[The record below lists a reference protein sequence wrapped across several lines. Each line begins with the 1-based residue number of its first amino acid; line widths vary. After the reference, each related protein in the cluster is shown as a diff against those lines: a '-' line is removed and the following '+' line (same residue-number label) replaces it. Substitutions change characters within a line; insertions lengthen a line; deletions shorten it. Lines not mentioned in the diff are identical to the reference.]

1 MVDFAEEQ
9 NSEQPDVERYFDIIR
24 RRHLQLLAPLFLTWL
39 AVWGASWVLKP
50 VYKSSTN
57 ILVEQPTMPENYV
70 APNVNENLQGR
81 LQSITQQILSPT
93 RLSLIID
100 KLHLYPDAP
109 TMDDRVTLMK
119 KDISI
124 DLVRDTRNNEIN
136 AFTVAFSAHD
146 PEKAQ
151 QVTTQLTDLFIN
163 ENLRVRQEESQGT
176 TKFIEQ
182 QLAEARDVL
191 SAQEAKVRAFQAV
204 HEGALP
210 TQQASNMTILS
221 GLQSQ
226 LQNEEDALNQ
236 AKQQHVYLQA
246 LIEQSRATRGTVRA
260 DGTPSD
266 VAQLN
271 LELRGMRSQLI
282 DLRARYTDEY
292 PDVLKLKD
300 QIAKTEKIRDEM
312 VANPSKVPEDAGARD
327 GEGLNSTSPLGQLQ
341 GQLKANQLEI
351 TNREHGIA
359 NLQQRINE
367 YQGRLNEAPSTE
379 QQLAELTRGY
389 DQSKANY
396 DELLRKENSS
406 AMATSMEKLQEGE
419 RFTVLDAPSLPA
431 KPDFPNR
438 LKFCGIGLGL
448 GLVVGVLVAAGLEF
462 ADDRMHRDSDLK
474 EMLPATILSEIPE
487 VVRPTDEAKKRRGR
501 VLSWAATSLIVVMIL
516 AGATISVL
524 YG

>member
-1 MVDFAEEQ
+1 
-9 NSEQPDVERYFDIIR
+9 
-24 RRHLQLLAPLFLTWL
+24 
-39 AVWGASWVLKP
+39 
-50 VYKSSTN
+50 
-57 ILVEQPTMPENYV
+57 
-70 APNVNENLQGR
+70 
-81 LQSITQQILSPT
+81 
-93 RLSLIID
+93 
-100 KLHLYPDAP
+100 
-109 TMDDRVTLMK
+109 
-119 KDISI
+119 
-124 DLVRDTRNNEIN
+124 
-136 AFTVAFSAHD
+136 
-146 PEKAQ
+146 
-151 QVTTQLTDLFIN
+151 
-163 ENLRVRQEESQGT
+163 
-176 TKFIEQ
+176 
-182 QLAEARDVL
+182 
-191 SAQEAKVRAFQAV
+191 V

-271 LELRGMRSQLI
+271 LELSRMRSQLI

>member
-1 MVDFAEEQ
+1 
-9 NSEQPDVERYFDIIR
+9 
-24 RRHLQLLAPLFLTWL
+24 
-39 AVWGASWVLKP
+39 
-50 VYKSSTN
+50 
-57 ILVEQPTMPENYV
+57 
-70 APNVNENLQGR
+70 
-81 LQSITQQILSPT
+81 
-93 RLSLIID
+93 
-100 KLHLYPDAP
+100 
-109 TMDDRVTLMK
+109 
-119 KDISI
+119 
-124 DLVRDTRNNEIN
+124 
-136 AFTVAFSAHD
+136 
-146 PEKAQ
+146 
-151 QVTTQLTDLFIN
+151 
-163 ENLRVRQEESQGT
+163 
-176 TKFIEQ
+176 
-182 QLAEARDVL
+182 
-191 SAQEAKVRAFQAV
+191 
-204 HEGALP
+204 
-210 TQQASNMTILS
+210 
-221 GLQSQ
+221 
-226 LQNEEDALNQ
+226 
-236 AKQQHVYLQA
+236 
-246 LIEQSRATRGTVRA
+246 
-260 DGTPSD
+260 
-266 VAQLN
+266 
-271 LELRGMRSQLI
+271 
-282 DLRARYTDEY
+282 
-292 PDVLKLKD
+292 
-300 QIAKTEKIRDEM
+300 
-312 VANPSKVPEDAGARD
+312 
-327 GEGLNSTSPLGQLQ
+327 
-341 GQLKANQLEI
+341 LKANQLEI

-501 VLSWAATSLIVVMIL
+501 VLSWAATSLIVFMIL

>member
-9 NSEQPDVERYFDIIR
+9 SSEQPDVERYFDILR
-24 RRHLQLLAPLFLTWL
+24 RRHLQLLGPLFVTWL
-39 AVWGASWVLKP
+39 AIWGASWVIKP
-50 VYKSSTN
+50 LYKSSTN

-70 APNVNENLQGR
+70 APNVNENLQAR

-100 KLHLYPDAP
+100 KLHLYPDSP
-109 TMDDRVTLMK
+109 TTDDRVERMK

-124 DLVRDTRNNEIN
+124 DLVRDARNNEIN

-146 PEKAQ
+146 AETAQ

-182 QLAEARDVL
+182 QLADARDVL

-246 LIEQSRATRGTVRA
+246 LIEQGRATRGTVRA

-266 VAQLN
+266 VTQLN
-271 LELRGMRSQLI
+271 QELSRMRSQLI

-292 PDVLKLKD
+292 PDVVKLKD

-312 VANPSKVPEDAGARD
+312 AANPTKVADDAGARD
-327 GEGLNSTSPLGQLQ
+327 ADGLSATSPLAQLQ
-341 GQLKANQLEI
+341 SQLKANQLEI

-359 NLQQRINE
+359 SLQQRINE

-396 DELLRKENSS
+396 DDLLRKENASS
-406 AMATSMEKLQEGE
+406 MATSMEKLQEGE
-419 RFTVLDAPSLPA
+419 RFTVLDAPSLPV

-462 ADDRMHRDSDLK
+462 ADDRLHRDADLK
-474 EMLPATILSEIPE
+474 EILPATILSEIPE
-487 VVRPTDEAKKRRGR
+487 VVRPTDEARKRRR
-501 VLSWAATSLIVVMIL
+501 LVLSWAATSVIVVVIL